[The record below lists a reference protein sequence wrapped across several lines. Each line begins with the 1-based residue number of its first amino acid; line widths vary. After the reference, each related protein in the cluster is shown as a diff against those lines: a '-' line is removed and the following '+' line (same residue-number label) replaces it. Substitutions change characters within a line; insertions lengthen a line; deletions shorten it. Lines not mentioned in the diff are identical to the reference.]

1 MNDQTTKLIDQLAQ
15 KLGTTTEYLWS
26 VLLRQAPVDATITLI
41 QVLLVIFSGIAL
53 YKMNKH
59 FSDDDNKISY
69 YNAAEAICVPMWIG
83 AIIWIILAI
92 ASFFCIGDIIN
103 GYFNPEFW
111 ALEYIFESIK
121 SK

>member
-1 MNDQTTKLIDQLAQ
+1 MNDETQKLIEQLAQ

-26 VLLRQAPVDATITLI
+26 VLLRQAPVDATITLMQI
-41 QVLLVIFSGIAL
+41 LLVIFSGIAL

-69 YNAAEAICVPMWIG
+69 DSADVAIVIPMVIC

-92 ASFFCIGDIIN
+92 ACFFCIGDVIN

-111 ALEYIFESIK
+111 ALDYILGLLK
-121 SK
+121 K